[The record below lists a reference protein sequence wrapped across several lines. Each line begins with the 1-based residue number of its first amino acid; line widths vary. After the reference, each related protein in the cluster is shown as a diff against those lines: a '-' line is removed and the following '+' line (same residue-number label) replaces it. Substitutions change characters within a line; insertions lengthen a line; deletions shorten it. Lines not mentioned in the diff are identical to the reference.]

1 LWRLAS
7 GEEASQV
14 ENQFVFV
21 TFCNKSPAGVRG
33 PFKLRLLQRVVG
45 VARTLAV
52 VHLGFLFSGAFGEG
66 LY

>member
-1 LWRLAS
+1 LSLFTTKALQ
-7 GEEASQV
+7 G
-14 ENQFVFV
+14 F
-21 TFCNKSPAGVRG
+21 AGLSSFDCCRE
-33 PFKLRLLQRVVG
+33 RVVG